1 MRVRPTYEQRIKLRP
16 FNKHISLL
24 VTKKYK
30 SQIIHVDVTPLG
42 FYTIRHPYF
51 VLRSTYRRVC
61 IHIVYSTSFTKR
73 PARRFLQYSE
83 DRVRRVKIGKQPI
96 DPRALLQA
104 EQEADCSV
112 ESSAACNLAHAPLA
126 FTRALSQPEHNSTG
140 FHGSIPLPS
149 SVNFYPLKKIQQ
161 IDVCFSRCRLDVAA
175 RKILTV
181 ASLRATTISSVSE
194 SRPLTTG
201 H

>member
-1 MRVRPTYEQRIKLRP
+1 MRVRTTYEQRIKLRP

-61 IHIVYSTSFTKR
+61 IHTVYSTSFTKR

-96 DPRALLQA
+96 DPRALYKPSKRLI
-104 EQEADCSV
+104 
-112 ESSAACNLAHAPLA
+112 AALKAAQHAISRTPLSRLLALYRSP
-126 FTRALSQPEHNSTG
+126 SIIPPDSTDRFR
-140 FHGSIPLPS
+140 FHPPWTFIP
-149 SVNFYPLKKIQQ
+149 
-161 IDVCFSRCRLDVAA
+161 
-175 RKILTV
+175 
-181 ASLRATTISSVSE
+181 
-194 SRPLTTG
+194 
-201 H
+201 